1 MKEHLSNNIVNTDER
16 VYPKMLRQCILL
28 QSFMHLFLAGTA
40 LTVEPCNKILTSE
53 HVRQKEHPMKFP
65 STYTLPLDQGHIVVR
80 QAQIEDVPSMQKCNL
95 ATLPENYFPT
105 FYTHFM
111 RLWPD
116 LAIVAEHVI
125 PSTETSS
132 RNPLEAYNPSSPKTE
147 IVGYVLGNVEIKAM
161 PSKVSIDDN
170 IVPVTRK
177 TVHIGHI
184 ASLAVRKEFRRKG
197 IARIMMREEHHRL
210 RHYHSVILSDLHVR
224 ASNIAAQRLYTEK
237 LGYKKSSV
245 CPDYYQEYKEDGILM
260 IKNLETLSSESS
272 QRPLPIELSLS

>member
-1 MKEHLSNNIVNTDER
+1 MQ
-16 VYPKMLRQCILL
+16 KMPRQCILVQTFIYL
-28 QSFMHLFLAGTA
+28 TVVVTG
-40 LTVEPCNKILTSE
+40 LTVEPCKKILSSE

-65 STYTLPLDQGHIVVR
+65 STYTLPLDQGHIVIR
-80 QAQIEDVPSMQKCNL
+80 QAEIKDVPFMQKCNL

-125 PSTETSS
+125 PSNEISS

-161 PSKVSIDDN
+161 PSKVNLDDN

-177 TVHIGHI
+177 TVHVGHI

-197 IARIMMREEHHRL
+197 IARIMMEEQHYRL

-237 LGYKKSSV
+237 LGYEESSI
-245 CPDYYQEYKEDGILM
+245 CPGYYQEYKEDGIHM
-260 IKNLETLSSESS
+260 IKNLETLSSECS
-272 QRPLPIELSLS
+272 QGSLPIELSLP